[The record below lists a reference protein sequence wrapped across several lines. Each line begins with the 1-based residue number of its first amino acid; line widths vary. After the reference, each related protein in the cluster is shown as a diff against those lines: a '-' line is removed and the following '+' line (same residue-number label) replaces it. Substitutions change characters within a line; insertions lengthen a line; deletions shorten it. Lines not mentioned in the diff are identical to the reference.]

1 VYNPSNL
8 FTSKEPTKLKHVD
21 TILTG
26 GTVVTMDAEYR
37 VFVDGAV
44 AVQDSK
50 IIAVGTTHDILADYT
65 ADEIIPCEGKY
76 ILPGLVNAHTH
87 VPMTLLRG
95 LADDLRLDV
104 WLMGYIMPTEREFV
118 SPEFCR
124 LGTKLA
130 CAEMI
135 RGGVTTFA
143 DMYYFEDDIAHA
155 TEEAGM
161 RAVLGQTI
169 LKFPAPD
176 AESYEDSLLSARQ
189 FIEKWN
195 LHERITPA
203 VAPHAPYSSTKD
215 MLKACAQLGMEF
227 DVPVIIHVSES
238 EQEEEDNFA
247 QYGMRVVPWLK
258 STGLLN
264 AKVLTAHCVY
274 LNESDML
281 TLAEHGAT
289 VSHNPQANLKLANG
303 VAPVTAMLEK
313 GVVVGI
319 GTDGPASN
327 NDLDMFEELR
337 TAALLA
343 KSFGGNPTALP
354 ARQALALA
362 TREGAKALFIGD
374 QTGSLEVG
382 KYADLIV
389 FDANTTHN
397 LPHFKRDE
405 NAIYSQIVYAG
416 KSSDVEAT
424 MCHGVWLMR
433 DRQVLTVDVQSLI
446 EEAKVYAEK
455 VDTFLSAHENDVLS
469 KLLAVGGLERSES
482 FEVQLKAR
490 IDDPASV
497 QTLLTH
503 SDVEVLKE
511 ARYRQYDTYF
521 VFEDAEQGRVRY
533 REDDRVNA
541 KGDVSEVRARLTYTM
556 PTKERELHGSV
567 LLSHS
572 RFIAPADRP
581 LRFYQE
587 YFQASRMETLQK
599 DRQRWHIH
607 YQGVLYYVNVDTF
620 VHEGQKQTFVEI
632 KSRTWSL
639 VDAEHKAD
647 GIRRILEI
655 LNIHK
660 DQIVRDHYLEIVA
673 G

>member
-1 VYNPSNL
+1 M
-8 FTSKEPTKLKHVD
+8 KHVNI
-21 TILTG
+21 ILTG
-26 GTVVTMDAEYR
+26 GTVVTMDDEYR
-37 VFVDGAV
+37 VFIDGAV

-50 IIAVGTTHDILADYT
+50 IIAVGTTNDILADYT

-76 ILPGLVNAHTH
+76 ILPGLINAHTH

-118 SPEFCR
+118 SPEFCQ

-130 CAEMI
+130 CAELI

-143 DMYYFEDDIAHA
+143 DMYYFEDDIAQA
-155 TEEAGM
+155 TDEAGM
-161 RAVLGQTI
+161 RGVLGQTI

-176 AESYEDSLLSARQ
+176 AESYEDSLSSARA
-189 FIEKWN
+189 FIEKWIN
-195 LHERITPA
+195 HERITPA
-203 VAPHAPYSSTKD
+203 VAPHAPYSSTKEL
-215 MLKACAQLGMEF
+215 LKLSAQLGMEF

-238 EQEEEDNFA
+238 EQEEADNIA

-264 AKVLTAHCVY
+264 AKVLTAHCVHI
-274 LNESDML
+274 NSSDMEIL
-281 TLAEHGAT
+281 RDHGAT

-303 VAPVTAMLEK
+303 VAPVTAMLEH
-313 GVVVGI
+313 GVTVGI

-374 QTGSLEVG
+374 QTGSLEAG

-389 FDANTTHN
+389 FDANTAHN

-424 MCHGVWLMR
+424 MCHGRWLMR
-433 DRQVLTVDVQSLI
+433 DRQVLTVDVPALI
-446 EEAKVYAEK
+446 EQAKVYAEK
-455 VDTFLSAHENDVLS
+455 VDIFLTAHENDVLS

-490 IDDPASV
+490 IDDGAV
-497 QTLLTH
+497 IQTLLNH
-503 SDVEVLKE
+503 ADVEVLKE

-521 VFEDAEQGRVRY
+521 IFDDREMGRVRY
-533 REDDRVNA
+533 REDDRITT
-541 KGDVSEVRARLTYTM
+541 KGDVSEVRARLIYTM

-587 YFQASRMETLQK
+587 YFQSSRTMNLQK

-620 VHEGQKQTFVEI
+620 SRDGKNEMFVEI

-647 GIRRILEI
+647 GIRRMLEI
-655 LNIHK
+655 LGVQEA
-660 DQIVRDHYLEIVA
+660 QIVREHYVDMMA
-673 G
+673 V

>member
-1 VYNPSNL
+1 M
-8 FTSKEPTKLKHVD
+8 KHVNI
-21 TILTG
+21 ILTG

-50 IIAVGTTHDILADYT
+50 IIAVGTTNDILADYT
-65 ADEIIPCEGKY
+65 ADEVIACEGKY

-118 SPEFCR
+118 SPEFCQ

-143 DMYYFEDDIAHA
+143 DMYYFEDEITQA
-155 TEEAGM
+155 TDEAGM
-161 RAVLGQTI
+161 RGVLGQTI

-176 AESYEDSLLSARQ
+176 AESYEDSLLAARQ
-189 FIEKWN
+189 FIQKWN
-195 LHERITPA
+195 DHERITPA

-238 EQEEEDNFA
+238 EQEEDDNTA

-264 AKVLTAHCVY
+264 AKVLAAHCVH
-274 LNESDML
+274 LNESDMQ
-281 TLAEHGAT
+281 TLYEHDVT
-289 VSHNPQANLKLANG
+289 ISHNPQANLKLANG
-303 VAPVTAMLEK
+303 VAPVTAMLEHDL
-313 GVVVGI
+313 VVGI

-327 NDLDMFEELR
+327 NDLDMFEEMR

-424 MCHGVWLMR
+424 MCHGRWLMR
-433 DRQVLTVDVQSLI
+433 DRQVLTVDVPSLVD
-446 EEAKVYAEK
+446 EAKAYAEK
-455 VDTFLSAHENDVLS
+455 VDAFLIAHENDVLS

-490 IDDPASV
+490 IEDGAIV
-497 QTLLTH
+497 ENLLNH
-503 SDVEVLKE
+503 PDVERLKE
-511 ARYRQYDTYF
+511 ARYRQYDSYF
-521 VFEDAEQGRVRY
+521 IFDDVGQGRVRY
-533 REDDRVNA
+533 REDDRITA
-541 KGDVSEVRARLTYTM
+541 KGDVAEVRSRLTYTM
-556 PTKERELHGSV
+556 PTKEREFHGSV

-587 YFQASRMETLQK
+587 YFQASRTATLQK
-599 DRQRWHIH
+599 ERQRWHIH
-607 YQGVLYYVNVDTF
+607 YQGVLYYVNVDQ
-620 VHEGQKQTFVEI
+620 VIYDGRKEMFVEI

-647 GIRRILEI
+647 GIRRMLEI
-655 LNIHK
+655 LGIGEG
-660 DQIVRDHYLEIVA
+660 QIVREHYLDIVT